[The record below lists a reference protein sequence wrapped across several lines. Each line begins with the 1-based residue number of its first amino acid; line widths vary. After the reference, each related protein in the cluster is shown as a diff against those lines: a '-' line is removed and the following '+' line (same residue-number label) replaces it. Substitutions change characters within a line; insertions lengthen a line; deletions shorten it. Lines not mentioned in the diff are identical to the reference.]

1 MPLTD
6 EGEERLVKKGGGQ
19 MSGDPYDSTIGE
31 ESPLPRGAPLTEEEM
46 EALKEVKVTPGEYR
60 RQRQAELQGVALLR
74 ENLGGPLPSES
85 PSEPRVAVFGQED
98 FHTHLF
104 PAEQVVM
111 LEQLALFQREL
122 KRLLDEMWETYEEKG
137 ALYDQQTPVWHHFP
151 LGLASY
157 ATEIFIKATRFVS
170 LLQMAQKD
178 NRGVP
183 LGEIEDTLRDVV
195 VFGWYSWAYARRYSA
210 GLAEGE

>member
-1 MPLTD
+1 MPIDEEHVFDKSTYEGPKTD
-6 EGEERLVKKGGGQ
+6 R
-19 MSGDPYDSTIGE
+19 Y
-31 ESPLPRGAPLTEEEM
+31 LTEEEIEAIREVTATPKEQKRVEAELLG
-46 EALKEVKVTPGEYR
+46 EALM
-60 RQRQAELQGVALLR
+60 QRV
-74 ENLGGPLPSES
+74 LGDPLPSDS

-104 PAEQVVM
+104 PAEQIVM
-111 LEQLALFQREL
+111 LEQLTLFQKEL
-122 KRLLDEMWETYEEKG
+122 KDLLNEIWETYEEKG

-170 LLQMAQKD
+170 LLQLAQKG
-178 NRGVP
+178 NGGVP
-183 LGEIEDTLRDVV
+183 LAEIEDTLRDVV
-195 VFGWYSWAYARRYSA
+195 VFSWYSWAYARRYSA

>member
-1 MPLTD
+1 MPVD
-6 EGEERLVKKGGGQ
+6 EERVFDKSSAQ
-19 MSGDPYDSTIGE
+19 PE
-31 ESPLPRGAPLTEEEM
+31 WNPPLTEEEM
-46 EALKEVKVTPGEYR
+46 EALKDEVPNWDP
-60 RQRQAELQGVALLR
+60 ALLR
-74 ENLGGPLPSES
+74 ES

-104 PAEQVVM
+104 PAEQIVM
-111 LEQLALFQREL
+111 LEQLTLFQKEL
-122 KRLLDEMWETYEEKG
+122 KDLLNEIWETYEEKG

-170 LLQMAQKD
+170 LLQLAQKG
-178 NRGVP
+178 NGGVP
-183 LGEIEDTLRDVV
+183 LAEIEDTLRDVV
-195 VFGWYSWAYARRYSA
+195 VFSWYSWAYARRYSA

>member
-1 MPLTD
+1 MPVDEEHVFDKSAYGAGTD
-6 EGEERLVKKGGGQ
+6 A
-19 MSGDPYDSTIGE
+19 M
-31 ESPLPRGAPLTEEEM
+31 TEEEM
-46 EALKEVKVTPGEYR
+46 EALKEVKVTSEECR
-60 RQRQAELQGVALLR
+60 EQKRVEAELLGEALMQR
-74 ENLGGPLPSES
+74 VLGDPLPSDS

-104 PAEQVVM
+104 PAEQIVM
-111 LEQLALFQREL
+111 LEQLTLFQKEL
-122 KRLLDEMWETYEEKG
+122 KDLLNEIWETYEEKG

-170 LLQMAQKD
+170 LLQLAQKG
-178 NRGVP
+178 NGGVP
-183 LGEIEDTLRDVV
+183 LAEIEDTLRDVV
-195 VFGWYSWAYARRYSA
+195 VFSWYSWAYARRYSA